1 MLMNEI
7 FKFMVIW
14 IFEENLLKNHLKSVF
29 YDQLLNFDIY
39 PVERE
44 VSKVTHKT
52 ETT

>member
-14 IFEENLLKNHLKSVF
+14 IFEENLLKSNLKSVF
-29 YDQLLNFDIY
+29 YDPLLDFDIY
-39 PVERE
+39 PVDWE